1 MSPGRAPGWTVLVP
15 LVLAIALGFLGTRGL
30 WEPDEGRYVEV
41 ARGMLTSG
49 DYLTPHL
56 GEVPHFT
63 KPPLTYWLVAAG
75 LATLGQNEWGA
86 RLGHGLAFAAT
97 ALLVAGLGARLL
109 GPEGRWAGLLYATM
123 VLPFAGGSIV
133 TPDTLLALAETAAL
147 AAFWRG
153 WTSPTAGAARRWMLG
168 FWAGLGVAFLTK
180 GPPALLPL
188 LIVLPFACLAPR
200 PPAPVSRAVWLRP
213 AGVLVGAGLALP
225 WFLLV
230 ALRHDGLLAY
240 FLGAEVYARVATAA
254 HHRNSPWYMG
264 LLLYPTTLVLGTLPW
279 SLTWPAARRRLP
291 GRATLAWLRA
301 EPRRLFLAAWILV
314 PLVVLSLARS
324 RLPLYLLPAFPA
336 LAVASAGAWRVARR
350 DPAPTWWPG
359 RSGLVALAGSGL
371 LALRLLAAWHP
382 VAQDTRA
389 MARGIAPSVEP
400 GRTEVVVVDEPIY
413 GLSFYLPDVAVEM
426 IARRP
431 ARLPEFRA
439 TRESFAEEVTELT
452 VETHRHVFV
461 SRTRDLVE
469 LRRSLAAA
477 PVTCAERGGPGRLQ
491 LLVCDPVPSPDTS
504 W

>member
-1 MSPGRAPGWTVLVP
+1 MTPGRAPGWTILVP
-15 LVLAIALGFLGTRGL
+15 LVLAITLGFLGTRGL

-41 ARGMLTSG
+41 ARGMLASG

-56 GEVPHFT
+56 GDVPHFT

-75 LATLGQNEWGA
+75 LGTLGQHEWAA

-123 VLPFAGGSIV
+123 LLPFAGGSIV
-133 TPDTLLALAETAAL
+133 TPDTLLVLAETAAL

-153 WTSPTAGAARRWMLG
+153 WTSPSAGAARGWMLG

-200 PPAPVSRAVWLRP
+200 PSAPVSRAIWLRL
-213 AGVLVGAGLALP
+213 AGVLVGTALALP

-230 ALRHDGLLAY
+230 ARRHEGLLAY
-240 FLGAEVYARVATAA
+240 FLGTEVYARVATTA

-264 LLLYPTTLVLGTLPW
+264 LVLYPATLVLGALPW
-279 SLTWPAARRRLP
+279 SLAWPAALRRLP

-301 EPRRLFLAAWILV
+301 EPRRLFLAAWIVV
-314 PLVVLSLARS
+314 PPVALSLARS

-336 LAVASAGAWRVARR
+336 LAVAAAGAWRVPRR
-350 DPAPTWWPG
+350 DPVPARWPG
-359 RSGLVALAGSGL
+359 RWALVALAGGGL
-371 LALRLLAAWHP
+371 LALRLLAAWYP

-389 MARGIAPSVEP
+389 MARAIAPAIEP
-400 GRTEVVVVDEPIY
+400 GRTEVVVVDERIY
-413 GLSFYLPDVAVEM
+413 GLGFYLPGVPVEM

-431 ARLPEFRA
+431 ERDREFRS
-439 TRESFAEEVTELT
+439 TRESITEEMTELAA
-452 VETHRHVFV
+452 ETERHVFV
-461 SRTRDLVE
+461 SRSRGLGE
-469 LRRSLAAA
+469 LRHQLGRL
-477 PVTCAERGGPGRLQ
+477 PLTCAAHPGSGRLQ
-491 LLVCDPVPSPDTS
+491 ILVCEPVPGPDTS